1 MKFLPTYS
9 TCQPKFDRP
18 CDRAKSSRVHVRT
31 GFVTVIATSWA
42 IESLFTGG
50 YIGLGQ
56 VAEINHKDLG
66 RDGLEVAQPQ
76 GNVRSGRY
84 C

>member
-18 CDRAKSSRVHVRT
+18 CDRPQSSRCLVRT
-31 GFVTVIATSWA
+31 GFVVVTETSLTG
-42 IESLFTGG
+42 ESLFKGS

-56 VAEINHKDLG
+56 VAEINHHDLG

>member
-9 TCQPKFDRP
+9 TSQPKFDRP
-18 CDRAKSSRVHVRT
+18 CDRAKSSRAHVRT

-42 IESLFTGG
+42 IESLCKGG
-50 YIGLGQ
+50 YSGLEQ
-56 VAEINHKDLG
+56 VAEINNHEVG